1 MSSTYY
7 IKTYGC
13 QMNVYDSE
21 KMANL
26 LQDRLNMRAADEPD
40 HADLVILNTCSIREK
55 AQEKVF
61 SELGRWHKKVIKNQD
76 AVFAVTG
83 CVAQQEADAMFARAP
98 FIHIVLGPQS
108 LHQLPLLYTAYRQ
121 TKTRQIDVT
130 FPKIEKFDSLPT
142 PQTADISSYLS
153 IMEGCDKFCSY
164 CIVPYTRG
172 EEISRPF
179 EDVVREAKNLI
190 QVGVKEITL
199 LGQNVNDYYGAMQN
213 GETANLALL
222 IYALSQHEGLERIRF
237 TTSHPAAFDDTL
249 VDAYSGDTK
258 LCNHL
263 HLPVQSGSNR
273 TLARMKRDYTIEQY
287 YDIIA
292 RLRQH
297 RPGLPIST
305 DIIVGFPGES
315 EEDFQD
321 TLDLVDKIGFDQSFS
336 FIYSPRPGTPA
347 ADLDDSTPLVEKQ
360 RRLALL
366 QAKLKKSAQCIS
378 ESMLNTTQKVLVEG
392 PSKRGAGELMGRTE
406 NNRIVNF
413 YAPTSHIGQVVAVS
427 VTDVLENCL
436 RGRLPSQALVD

>member
-1 MSSTYY
+1 
-7 IKTYGC
+7 
-13 QMNVYDSE
+13 
-21 KMANL
+21 
-26 LQDRLNMRAADEPD
+26 
-40 HADLVILNTCSIREK
+40 
-55 AQEKVF
+55 
-61 SELGRWHKKVIKNQD
+61 
-76 AVFAVTG
+76 
-83 CVAQQEADAMFARAP
+83 
-98 FIHIVLGPQS
+98 
-108 LHQLPLLYTAYRQ
+108 
-121 TKTRQIDVT
+121 
-130 FPKIEKFDSLPT
+130 
-142 PQTADISSYLS
+142 
-153 IMEGCDKFCSY
+153 MEGCDKFCSY

-179 EDVVREAKNLI
+179 DDVLHEAKNLI
-190 QVGVKEITL
+190 RVGVKEITL
-199 LGQNVNDYYGAMQN
+199 LGQNVNDYYGTMKQ

-222 IYALSQHEGLERIRF
+222 IYALSQFEGLERIRF

-287 YDIIA
+287 HDIIT

-321 TLDLVDKIGFDQSFS
+321 TLDLVDTIGFDQSFS

-347 ADLDDSTPLVEKQ
+347 ADLDDDTPLAEKQ

-366 QAKLKKSAQCIS
+366 QAKLKKSAQSIS

-392 PSKRGAGELMGRTE
+392 PSKRGGGELMGRTE

-413 YAPTSHIGQVVAVS
+413 YAPANHIGQVVPVTI
-427 VTDVLENCL
+427 TDVLENCL
-436 RGRLPSQALVD
+436 RGRLPSEVLVD

>member
-1 MSSTYY
+1 MSATYY

-26 LQDRLNMRAADEPD
+26 LQDRLNMHPADEPD
-40 HADLVILNTCSIREK
+40 YADLVILNTCSIREK

-61 SELGRWHKKVIKNQD
+61 SELGRWHKKVIKNKD
-76 AVFAVTG
+76 VVFAVTG

-121 TKTRQIDVT
+121 TKTRQIDVS

-142 PQTADISSYLS
+142 PVTADVSSYLS

-179 EDVVREAKNLI
+179 DDVLHEAKNLI
-190 QVGVKEITL
+190 RVGVKEITL
-199 LGQNVNDYYGAMQN
+199 LGQNVNDYYGTMKQ

-222 IYALSQHEGLERIRF
+222 IYALSQFEGLERIRF

-249 VDAYSGDTK
+249 VDAYSGNTK

-287 YDIIA
+287 HDIIT

-321 TLDLVDKIGFDQSFS
+321 TLDLVDTIGFDQSFS

-347 ADLDDSTPLVEKQ
+347 ADLDDDTPLSEKQ

-366 QAKLKKSAQCIS
+366 QAKLKKSAQSIS

-392 PSKRGAGELMGRTE
+392 PSKRGGGELMGRTE

-413 YAPTSHIGQVVAVS
+413 YAPANHIGQVVPVAI
-427 VTDVLENCL
+427 TDVLENCL
-436 RGRLPSQALVD
+436 RGRLPSEVLVD